1 MEGIVMTKAELV
13 AQIAQASGITKQKAK
28 EALKSLIEAIGQVL
42 KKDGEIR
49 VSSLGTFRV
58 RKRKA
63 RAGVNPRTG
72 AKIKIPATKAPAFRA
87 GKALREAVK
96 VIPKKSGT
104 NK

>member
-1 MEGIVMTKAELV
+1 MTQVELV
-13 AQIAQASGITKQKAK
+13 AQIAEESGITKAKAK
-28 EALKSLIEAIGQVL
+28 SALKSLIEAIGQVL

-72 AKIKIPATKAPAFRA
+72 AKIKIPAAKAPAFRA
-87 GKALREAVK
+87 AKALKDAVK
-96 VIPKKSGT
+96 GTPKKAGT
-104 NK
+104 KN